1 MLLNAHDWRAAAR
14 RRLPRFVFDYVDGA
28 ADDGLC
34 LQRNRADLDACTLQ
48 PRVLRDTSELATD
61 VQLFGRRWTM
71 PVGIAPTG
79 LNGLIRP
86 DGDRAIARA
95 AAGAGIAFTLST
107 ASNTRLE
114 DVRAAAP
121 DSVQWM
127 QLYVMHRA
135 MAERVVRRAQT
146 AGYEALVLTVDVP
159 VSGNRELDVRNGFRL
174 PFKPTARLALDVAR
188 HPGWALRMAGH
199 GAPDF
204 ANLRPDDG
212 EAASPA
218 LQAALLARA
227 MDRTLAWEQL
237 GWLRALWKGPLLL
250 KGVLHAEDARRALD
264 HGIDGLIVSNHGGRQ
279 LDASPSAIA
288 ALPSVV
294 AAVGE
299 RIPVLM
305 DSGIRRGADVAKAL
319 ALGARAVLVGRPV
332 LYALATSGQRGIE
345 AWLRTLRE
353 DLVRTMVLLGAR
365 SIGELR
371 QAPSVDTDEV
381 GCKTTPSAW
390 AASLPPRNRAGL
402 TSRSVPPFHK

>member
-28 ADDGLC
+28 ADDGSC
-34 LQRNRADLDACTLQ
+34 LRRNRADLDACILQ
-48 PRVLRDTSELATD
+48 PRILRNTSEID
-61 VQLFGRRWTM
+61 IGFQLFGRRWAM

-95 AAGAGIAFTLST
+95 AAGAGIAFALST
-107 ASNTRLE
+107 ASNVRLE

-121 DSVQWM
+121 DSPQWM
-127 QLYVMHRA
+127 QLYVMHRE
-135 MAERVVRRAQT
+135 MAERMVRRAQA

-174 PFKPTARLALDVAR
+174 PFKPTARLALDVAL
-188 HPGWALRMAGH
+188 HPRWALRMARH

-204 ANLRPDDG
+204 ANLLPGDG

-237 GWLRALWKGPLLL
+237 AWLRELWKGPLLL
-250 KGVLHAEDARRALD
+250 KGVLHADDARRALD

-332 LYALATSGQRGIE
+332 LYALATSGQSGVE

-353 DLVRTMVLLGAR
+353 DLIRTMVLLGAR
-365 SIGELR
+365 SVDELR
-371 QAPSVDTDEV
+371 QASSMDSQP
-381 GCKTTPSAW
+381 GGP
-390 AASLPPRNRAGL
+390 AAS
-402 TSRSVPPFHK
+402 RS

>member
-1 MLLNAHDWRAAAR
+1 MLLNPHDWRAAAR

-34 LQRNRADLDACTLQ
+34 LKRNRADLDACTLQ
-48 PRVLRDTSELATD
+48 PRVLRDTSGLDTG

-95 AAGAGIAFTLST
+95 AAAAGIGFALST

-121 DSVQWM
+121 DSAQWM

-135 MAERVVRRAQT
+135 MAEHVVRRAQT

-159 VSGNRELDVRNGFRL
+159 VSGNRELDLRNGFRL

-188 HPGWALRMAGH
+188 HPGWALRMARH
-199 GAPDF
+199 GAPEF
-204 ANLRPDDG
+204 ANLKPADG

-237 GWLRALWKGPLLL
+237 AWLRALWKGPLLL
-250 KGVLHAEDARRALD
+250 KGILHADDARKALD
-264 HGIDGLIVSNHGGRQ
+264 HGVDGLIVSNHGGRQ

-288 ALPSVV
+288 ALPAVV

-305 DSGIRRGADVAKAL
+305 DSGIRRGVDVAKAL
-319 ALGARAVLVGRPV
+319 ALGATAVLVGRPV
-332 LYALATSGQRGIE
+332 LYALATSGQPGVE
-345 AWLRTLRE
+345 AWLSTLRE
-353 DLVRTMVLLGAR
+353 DLVRTMVLLG
-365 SIGELR
+365 LR
-371 QAPSVDTDEV
+371 SVDEFA
-381 GCKTTPSAW
+381 TT
-390 AASLPPRNRAGL
+390 ASMDA
-402 TSRSVPPFHK
+402 